1 MTDNVG
7 GLPAPWRAVARSL
20 CDTTKEKV
28 RVALLM
34 FKNLVVYRVSG
45 PGGAPLRADLATWED
60 ALSKAQF
67 LPCGATQPVSI
78 GWVPPRAPQAGD
90 GGAETA
96 PQSPQPLVESVG
108 GQWLMQLVVEQKV
121 LPSAVVKR
129 RTQELARQIERATGR
144 KPGKKQSKE
153 LKEEATLALLPQAFT
168 KQASINVWLD
178 PKAAL
183 LMVDAGSAKR
193 AEEAV
198 SLLVQSLDGQLA
210 LRLVQTALSPAVAMT
225 AWLASGE
232 PPPGFSVDREC
243 ELKSADEMKSVVRYA
258 RHPLD
263 TEEVKAHVQTGGKQP
278 TRLAMTWK
286 GRVSFVLT
294 DAFQIKKLSVDDSL
308 FDAGS
313 SRNGDDDFDAD
324 AAIATGELRQ
334 LIPDLVAALDG
345 ELAEATESSPAVPT
359 PAADAPD
366 ASTPPWAEP
375 QTA

>member
-1 MTDNVG
+1 M
-7 GLPAPWRAVARSL
+7 
-20 CDTTKEKV
+20 
-28 RVALLM
+28 ALLM
-34 FKNLVVYRVSG
+34 FKNLVVYRVA
-45 PGGAPLRADLATWED
+45 GADGTPWRIDLNELQD
-60 ALSKAQF
+60 ALARARF

-78 GWVPPRAPQAGD
+78 GWVPPRDPQAGD
-90 GGAETA
+90 SAGAD
-96 PQSPQPLVESVG
+96 SHHPLAESVG
-108 GQWLMQLVVEQKV
+108 GQWLMRLVVEQKV

-129 RTQELARQIERATGR
+129 RAQELARQVEQATGR

-168 KQASINVWLD
+168 KQATVNVWLD

-198 SLLVQSLDGQLA
+198 GLLVQSLDGRLA

-232 PPPGFSVDREC
+232 PPAGFSVDREC

-263 TEEVKAHVQTGGKQP
+263 TEEVKAHVQAGGKQP
-278 TRLAMTWK
+278 TRLAMTWR

-294 DAFQIKKLSVDDSL
+294 DALQIKKLSVDDSL

-313 SRNGDDDFDAD
+313 PRNGDDGFDTD

-345 ELAEATESSPAVPT
+345 ELAESAAGGEPAGAALADRPST
-359 PAADAPD
+359 DPA
-366 ASTPPWAEP
+366 TPPWAEP
-375 QTA
+375 EPA

>member
-1 MTDNVG
+1 
-7 GLPAPWRAVARSL
+7 
-20 CDTTKEKV
+20 
-28 RVALLM
+28 M

-45 PGGAPLRADLATWED
+45 PDGAPWVAELTTLED
-60 ALSKAQF
+60 GLSKARF
-67 LPCGATQPVSI
+67 LPCGATQPMSI
-78 GWVPPRAPQAGD
+78 GWVAPRQQAATDAPSHA
-90 GGAETA
+90 
-96 PQSPQPLVESVG
+96 PLVESIG
-108 GQWLMQLVVEQKV
+108 GQWLMRLVVEQKV
-121 LPSAVVKR
+121 LPSSVVKR
-129 RTQELARQIERATGR
+129 RMQELARQVEQATGR

-168 KQASINVWLD
+168 KQATVNVWLD

-193 AEEAV
+193 AEEAAG
-198 SLLVQSLDGQLA
+198 LLVQSLDGRIA
-210 LRLVQTALSPAVAMT
+210 LRLVQTSMSPATAMT

-232 PPPGFSVDREC
+232 PPPAFSVDREC

-263 TEEVKAHVQTGGKQP
+263 TEEVKSHVQAGGKQP

-294 DAFQIKKLSVDDSL
+294 DALQIKKLSVDDSL
-308 FDAGS
+308 FDAGRSS
-313 SRNGDDDFDAD
+313 SRGNGEDEGFDAD

-345 ELAEATESSPAVPT
+345 ELADAHT
-359 PAADAPD
+359 AA
-366 ASTPPWAEP
+366 
-375 QTA
+375 